1 MITEG
6 EAEAEILCVSWIG
19 GLVTHFSPLRFHH
32 LEGTGDKLTWQRKYL
47 PIYSGKSPGP
57 HTVMCGRLFVAVL
70 WNHGIPPLL
79 HLYLLSVRR
88 QGGSSDH
95 LSQMLQLRF
104 H

>member
-19 GLVTHFSPLRFHH
+19 GLVTHFNPLRFHH

-47 PIYSGKSPGP
+47 PIYSWKSPGP

-70 WNHGIPPLL
+70 WNHGAPPLL

-88 QGGSSDH
+88 QGAA
-95 LSQMLQLRF
+95 QII
-104 H
+104 

>member
-19 GLVTHFSPLRFHH
+19 GLVTHFNPLRFHH
-32 LEGTGDKLTWQRKYL
+32 LEGTGDKLTWQRKYF
-47 PIYSGKSPGP
+47 PIYSWKSPGP

-79 HLYLLSVRR
+79 HLYLLSIRR
-88 QGGSSDH
+88 QGGNSDH